1 MNRHQNKPQNKQA
14 VCGSLLGLA
23 VGDALGYPI
32 EHVYKDKTPQ
42 PITGYFLNAQT
53 GKACISANTQLML
66 CTLQG
71 ILNAETRGLTRGVGA
86 SIDTYVRIV
95 DRCWAALQGQ
105 EIDVQR
111 PVAHAHWLLSQPE
124 MRACRAPGKTCI
136 EALQKGGVPNPEK
149 KSPGSIVRTAPVGL
163 YYDLEKHHV
172 PLAGKIVSIT
182 HPATAYVANVYA
194 SILYDLVYEK
204 MDLYTAIEDSTS
216 GNTAQEEYDLWLL
229 LELSFDLAHD
239 TASDAENMR
248 EIGRGWSAE
257 KALAKAVYCAARYQE
272 DFSSGIL
279 AAVQYGGDVD
289 AIGALTGSLL
299 GAMCGLDGIDKKW
312 TENLE
317 LRDTILRMATDAA
330 GPCPVSAYSPST
342 PENDAWLYRYEC

>member
-1 MNRHQNKPQNKQA
+1 MKRQQNKQQNKQA

-32 EHVYKDKTPQ
+32 EHVYKDNAPQ
-42 PITGYFLNAQT
+42 PITGYFLNAKT

-86 SIDTYVRIV
+86 SIDTYVRII
-95 DRCWAALQGQ
+95 DQRWAALQGQ
-105 EIDVQR
+105 EIDGR
-111 PVAHAHWLLSQPE
+111 GVAQWLLSQPE

-163 YYDLEKHHV
+163 YYDLEKYHV

-194 SILYDLVYEK
+194 SILYDLVYAK
-204 MDLYTAIEDSTS
+204 MNLYTAIADSAS
-216 GNTAQEEYDLWLL
+216 GDMAQEKYDLWRL
-229 LELSFDLAHD
+229 LELSFDLAHN

-289 AIGALTGSLL
+289 AIGALTGSFL

-317 LRDTILRMATDAA
+317 LRETILRMASDAA
-330 GPCPVSAYSPST
+330 GPCPVSTYSPST
-342 PENDAWLYRYEC
+342 PENDAWLYRYEY